1 MDLVMLVAMC
11 SICFD
16 PEVMRSLIWRQSHG
30 RPWSFSVASD
40 TAPLAFDT
48 LQGAA
53 TAARA
58 AQSEHGTVRVGLTGL
73 EVDLKAAT
81 AEPNE
86 AMFAMCPNVTIASER
101 LRRLQDRCAR
111 DADLNADPTWCALA
125 VWRGSWEQPDSRF
138 ADAVMLGVALGDVPN
153 PELPSEV
160 DIGSPARDHDR
171 AARKTTRDP
180 ATDAAFRSGLF
191 APSRDAREPSK
202 APNRT
207 PDGMFIRRGQRQ

>member
-1 MDLVMLVAMC
+1 MDLVTLVAMC
-11 SICFD
+11 SISFD
-16 PEVMRSLIWRQSHG
+16 PEVMRSLIWRQSQG

-40 TAPLAFDT
+40 TAPQTFDT
-48 LQGAA
+48 LREAVA
-53 TAARA
+53 SARA
-58 AQSEHGTVRVGLTGL
+58 AQAGHATIRVGLTGL

-111 DADLNADPTWCALA
+111 EAHFNADPTWCALA

-153 PELPSEV
+153 PELPSES
-160 DIGSPARDHDR
+160 DIGSSARDHDR
-171 AARKTTRDP
+171 AARKAKRDP
-180 ATDAAFRSGLF
+180 ATDAAFGSGLF
-191 APSRDAREPSK
+191 APSRDARQPSK
-202 APNRT
+202 ASHQT
-207 PDGMFIRRGQRQ
+207 PDGMFVRRGHRQ

>member
-1 MDLVMLVAMC
+1 MDLVTLVAMC
-11 SICFD
+11 SIGFD
-16 PEVMRSLIWRQSHG
+16 PGVMRSLIWRQSQG
-30 RPWSFSVASD
+30 RPWTFSVASA

-48 LQGAA
+48 LREAA
-53 TAARA
+53 AAARA

-111 DADLNADPTWCALA
+111 DAHFNADPTWCALA
-125 VWRGSWEQPDSRF
+125 VWRGSWEQPDGRF

-153 PELPSEV
+153 PELPSET
-160 DIGSPARDHDR
+160 DSESSARDRDR
-171 AARKTTRDP
+171 SARKTKRDP
-180 ATDAAFRSGLF
+180 ATDAALRSRLF
-191 APSRDAREPSK
+191 AHPQDAREPSK
-202 APNRT
+202 VSHHT
-207 PDGMFIRRGQRQ
+207 PDGMFVHRGHRP